1 MCSVSLGSL
10 NNPPR
15 RAHHSTSIGFS
26 KMKWCAR
33 IHRLVRV
40 RIGLEPGADG
50 SKCILLS
57 IDHGTITFE
66 RIGGSFKKYWKIT
79 AGDGRVHQLGLI
91 ESDRKITLKC
101 MRQKQKE
108 SILERNLSVDVFA
121 PVYCDSERALFT
133 LDTIKK
139 QTECFAGKRI
149 WVSQKSS
156 SPGWVRQMCSAVC
169 MHCVLAVVSIETTS

>member
-1 MCSVSLGSL
+1 M
-10 NNPPR
+10 
-15 RAHHSTSIGFS
+15 
-26 KMKWCAR
+26 
-33 IHRLVRV
+33 
-40 RIGLEPGADG
+40 
-50 SKCILLS
+50 
-57 IDHGTITFE
+57 
-66 RIGGSFKKYWKIT
+66 
-79 AGDGRVHQLGLI
+79 HQLGLI

-121 PVYCDSERALFT
+121 PVYCNSERALFT

-156 SPGWVRQMCSAVC
+156 PPGWVRQMCSAVC
-169 MHCVLAVVSIETTS
+169 APYSGSCLHRDHIIV